1 MSSSYLPDVT
11 MPPPEPE
18 KPIEESNA
26 DPLVSKADDS
36 EGAVKMEIE
45 DRDEETGEENPN
57 FIYSDEEV
65 IEEEEPEP
73 VVKPKR
79 KLKNEEIFRT
89 PKIQPVAE
97 PVKEKKKRK
106 PPTEKQLEALSKAR
120 EKMKANREL
129 KKKLKEEGKDVPK
142 SKAKIKQE
150 NKVKEVIQQQGQLYS
165 EDQIAKITSNEIEQY
180 EVKRKA
186 RKEVKKKKEAEE
198 NQQKQVQQTLNRALG
213 NPDPNDIW
221 SAALSGMYGGI

>member
-65 IEEEEPEP
+65 IEEAEPEP

-89 PKIQPVAE
+89 PKVQPVAE
-97 PVKEKKKRK
+97 PEKPKKTRK
-106 PPTEKQLEALSKAR
+106 PPTQKQLDALAKAR
-120 EKMKANREL
+120 EKMKANREM

-165 EDQIAKITSNEIEQY
+165 EEQISKIVEQGIQKY
-180 EVKRKA
+180 DIQRKA

-198 NQQKQVQQTLNRALG
+198 TQQKQVQRQVQRALG
-213 NPDPNDIW
+213 QPAKDDIW
-221 SAALSGMYGGI
+221 GQALAGLI

>member
-1 MSSSYLPDVT
+1 MSSNYLPDVT

-18 KPIEESNA
+18 KPIEEPNP
-26 DPLVSKADDS
+26 DPLVSKADDG

-57 FIYSDEEV
+57 FVYSDEEV
-65 IEEEEPEP
+65 IEEAEPEP

-97 PVKEKKKRK
+97 PEKPKKTRK
-106 PPTEKQLEALSKAR
+106 PPTEKQLEALAKAR

-150 NKVKEVIQQQGQLYS
+150 NKVKEVIQQQGQLYT
-165 EDQIAKITSNEIEQY
+165 EEQIAKITSNAIEQY

-186 RKEVKKKKEAEE
+186 RKEVKKKKQAEE
-198 NQQKQVQQTLNRALG
+198 EQQKLVQRQVQRALG
-213 NPDPNDIW
+213 QPAQDDIW
-221 SAALSGMYGGI
+221 GQALAGLI

>member
-1 MSSSYLPDVT
+1 MSSNYLPDVT

-18 KPIEESNA
+18 KPIEEPNA
-26 DPLVSKADDS
+26 DPLVSKADDG

-45 DRDEETGEENPN
+45 DQFEGDEDIIREEM
-57 FIYSDEEV
+57 EED
-65 IEEEEPEP
+65 IMEEAEPEP

-97 PVKEKKKRK
+97 PEKPKKTRK

-150 NKVKEVIQQQGQLYS
+150 NKVKEVIQQQGQLYT
-165 EDQIAKITSNEIEQY
+165 EEQIAKITSNAIEQY

-186 RKEVKKKKEAEE
+186 RKEVKKKKQAEE
-198 NQQKQVQQTLNRALG
+198 EQQKLVQRQVQRALG
-213 NPDPNDIW
+213 QPAQDDFW
-221 SAALSGMYGGI
+221 GQALAGLI